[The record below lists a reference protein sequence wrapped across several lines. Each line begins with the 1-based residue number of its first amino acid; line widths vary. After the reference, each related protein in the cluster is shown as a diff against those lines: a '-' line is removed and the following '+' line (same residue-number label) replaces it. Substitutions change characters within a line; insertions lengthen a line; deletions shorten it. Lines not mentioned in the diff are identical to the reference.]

1 MPAKKITGMDWA
13 SPPVPTGKA
22 AIRWL
27 PRSSVVAQAK
37 ALCACSGCARHAQ
50 RTQSVLGG
58 IPTQSVG
65 NDQLGA
71 AFVCVSGRKSPTCGS
86 GPCPRKITG
95 MEWASP
101 PVPTGKAAMSASA
114 LLPSTQGTARSPV
127 DSGREQV
134 LVAPPTSTRNAVPV
148 GVQRT
153 ATGQKASIT

>member
-58 IPTQSVG
+58 IPTQSVRD
-65 NDQLGA
+65 DQL
-71 AFVCVSGRKSPTCGS
+71 SGRFRRC
-86 GPCPRKITG
+86 
-95 MEWASP
+95 
-101 PVPTGKAAMSASA
+101 
-114 LLPSTQGTARSPV
+114 QRS
-127 DSGREQV
+127 
-134 LVAPPTSTRNAVPV
+134 
-148 GVQRT
+148 
-153 ATGQKASIT
+153 